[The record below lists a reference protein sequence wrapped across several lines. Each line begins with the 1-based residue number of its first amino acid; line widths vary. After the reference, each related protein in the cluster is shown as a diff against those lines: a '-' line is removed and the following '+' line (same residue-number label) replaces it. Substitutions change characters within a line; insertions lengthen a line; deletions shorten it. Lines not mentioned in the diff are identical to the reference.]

1 VKKADAARKPVFVAR
16 TVPRWN
22 PGAKT
27 ERPDDITPLKKLE
40 KEPLPQLPDERT
52 GPDTTKL
59 TVVGE
64 GNSGY
69 SGGPGGG
76 GGGSYSYDAVIAS
89 VVKSNWVRPSRAVV
103 GENPPSVS
111 ISIRIAGD
119 GTITRRQITRSSG
132 IGLLDSSAIRAIENS
147 NPLPLGLP
155 SYIRGRYYD
164 VTIVFQVT
172 DDA

>member
-1 VKKADAARKPVFVAR
+1 MS
-16 TVPRWN
+16 
-22 PGAKT
+22 G
-27 ERPDDITPLKKLE
+27 
-40 KEPLPQLPDERT
+40 ERT
-52 GPDTTKL
+52 RMARL
-59 TVVGE
+59 SVLSE

-76 GGGSYSYDAVIAS
+76 SYSYDAVIAGII
-89 VVKSNWVRPSRAVV
+89 KSNWVRPSRAVV

-119 GTITRRQITRSSG
+119 GTITRRQITHSSG
-132 IGLLDSSAIRAIENS
+132 IGLLDASAVKAIDNS

-155 SYIRGRYYD
+155 SYISSRYYD

-172 DDA
+172 DEV